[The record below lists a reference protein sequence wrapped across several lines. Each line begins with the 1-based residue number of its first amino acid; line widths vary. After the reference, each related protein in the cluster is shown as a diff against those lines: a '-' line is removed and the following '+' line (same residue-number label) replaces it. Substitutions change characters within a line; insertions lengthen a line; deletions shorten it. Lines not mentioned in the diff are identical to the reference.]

1 MFHFDKYMSVFV
13 ISPIYLKHHLLRM
26 SEYVVF
32 VVHFEDDS
40 VQCRKFDR
48 STEESQ
54 KILKTLP
61 DGICVEKDMSVVWT
75 AIAVNLKKMQKLCC
89 HLVYTLSEL

>member
-1 MFHFDKYMSVFV
+1 MSIFV

-40 VQCRKFDR
+40 IHCTQFER

-54 KILKTLP
+54 KILKNLA
-61 DGICVEKDMSVVWT
+61 DDICVKKDMSVVWT
-75 AIAVNLKKMQKLCC
+75 AIAVDLKKMQKLCC
-89 HLVYTLSEL
+89 HLAYTLSEL